1 MPASVAGKL
10 GEKHS
15 DITQPP
21 NKEAHYRAEVP
32 ASEGTA

>member
-1 MPASVAGKL
+1 MCGWKVRG
-10 GEKHS
+10 KHS

-32 ASEGTA
+32 ASEGAA

>member
-1 MPASVAGKL
+1 MPACAAGKL

-32 ASEGTA
+32 ASGAAA